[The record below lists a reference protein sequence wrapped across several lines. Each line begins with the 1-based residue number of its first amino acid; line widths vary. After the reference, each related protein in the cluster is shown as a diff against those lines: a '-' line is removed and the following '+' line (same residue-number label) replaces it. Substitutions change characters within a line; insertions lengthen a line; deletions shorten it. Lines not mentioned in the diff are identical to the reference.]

1 MSNKETMTLKMSNP
15 WSDIQKNSERLV
27 SNTHGYQV
35 YWTVEAD
42 GNYSLSVKVQDPS
55 IQELNINLKD
65 MKIEMYAPVKDH
77 YQWVLVLER
86 KDSWEIFKKL
96 CDDLISVTADCKNEA
111 DLIKR
116 MQNRLKRWQN
126 LLAKQNLPVL
136 SLEVQMGLFAELD
149 YLSQHL
155 GAQLTLEEAIDAWVG
170 SDKDKQDFVT
180 KKSAVEIKSYSTT
193 KGKYV
198 KISSAAQLVTE
209 KENLYLATYA
219 LSQNKDGD
227 NIYDLYEQIKEN
239 ISGDYEFIF
248 EEKVLAVG
256 YSPLLYKTEQLS
268 NFIIDNKEYYH
279 VTNEFPKI
287 APIEV
292 NDAIVSVVYQVDLN
306 QCEELKIQEVA
317 MEIE

>member
-1 MSNKETMTLKMSNP
+1 MSNKETMILKMSNP

-96 CDDLISVTADCKNEA
+96 CDDLISVTAECKDEA
-111 DLIKR
+111 DLIIR
-116 MQNRLKRWQN
+116 MQNRLKRWQS
-126 LLAKQNLPVL
+126 LLAKENLPIL

-155 GAQLTLEEAIDAWVG
+155 STQLTLEEAIDAWVG
-170 SDKDKQDFVT
+170 SERDKQDFVT

-198 KISSAAQLVTE
+198 KISSAGQLVTE

-219 LSQNKDGD
+219 LTQNKDGN
-227 NIYDLYEQIKEN
+227 NIYDLYKQIKESV
-239 ISGDYEFIF
+239 SGDYDFIF
-248 EEKVLAVG
+248 EEKMLSVG
-256 YSPLLYKTEQLS
+256 YSPLLYKTEQLT
-268 NFIIDNKEYYH
+268 NFIIDNKEH
-279 VTNEFPKI
+279 
-287 APIEV
+287 
-292 NDAIVSVVYQVDLN
+292 S
-306 QCEELKIQEVA
+306 C
-317 MEIE
+317 

>member
-1 MSNKETMTLKMSNP
+1 MINP

-35 YWTVEAD
+35 YWTVESD
-42 GNYSLSVKVQDPS
+42 GNYSLSVKVKDPS

-65 MKIEMYAPVKDH
+65 MKIEMYAPVGGH

-96 CDDLISVTADCKNEA
+96 CDDLISVTADCTNEA

-116 MQNRLKRWQN
+116 MQNRLKRWQS
-126 LLAKQNLPVL
+126 LLAKQNLPAL

-155 GAQLTLEEAIDAWVG
+155 GTKLTLEEAIDAWVG
-170 SDKDKQDFVT
+170 SDRDKQDFVT

-198 KISSAAQLVTE
+198 KISSAGQLVTE

-219 LSQNKDGD
+219 LTQNKDGD
-227 NIYDLYEQIKEN
+227 NIYDLYKQIKDSV
-239 ISGDYEFIF
+239 SGDYDFIF
-248 EEKVLAVG
+248 EEKVLSVG
-256 YSPLLYKTEQLS
+256 YSPLLYKTEQLI

-279 VTNEFPKI
+279 VTQEFPKI
-287 APIEV
+287 APVEV
-292 NDAIVSVVYQVDLN
+292 DDAIVSIVYQVDLN
-306 QCEELKIQEVA
+306 QCEELKIKEVT

>member
-1 MSNKETMTLKMSNP
+1 MSNKETMILKMSNP

-96 CDDLISVTADCKNEA
+96 CDDLISVTAECKNEA
-111 DLIKR
+111 DLIIR
-116 MQNRLKRWQN
+116 MQNRLKRWQS
-126 LLAKQNLPVL
+126 LLAKENLPIL

-155 GAQLTLEEAIDAWVG
+155 STQLTLEEAIDAWVG
-170 SDKDKQDFVT
+170 SERDKQDFVT

-198 KISSAAQLVTE
+198 KISSAGQLVTE

-219 LSQNKDGD
+219 LTQNKDGN
-227 NIYDLYEQIKEN
+227 NIYDLY
-239 ISGDYEFIF
+239 
-248 EEKVLAVG
+248 
-256 YSPLLYKTEQLS
+256 
-268 NFIIDNKEYYH
+268 H
-279 VTNEFPKI
+279 
-287 APIEV
+287 
-292 NDAIVSVVYQVDLN
+292 
-306 QCEELKIQEVA
+306 
-317 MEIE
+317 

>member
-292 NDAIVSVVYQVDLN
+292 DDAIVSVVYQVDLN